1 MLAASHGKLVICS
14 LLLQCEAV
22 VNLQD
27 NDGSTALM
35 CAAEHGHAD
44 IVALLLSAPDCD
56 PRIEDNEGSTALKI
70 ALINGHNNV
79 GVILYAGIRNHEL
92 SMGAALGRSAS
103 SLGRLNYSISPAGVR
118 RASTTG
124 LSSLSNSQTIILN
137 NRLSPPRVR
146 NTSIASSSSTPSS
159 PSSSSSK

>member
-14 LLLQCEAV
+14 LLVQCEAA

-35 CAAEHGHAD
+35 CAAEHGYAD
-44 IVALLLSAPDCD
+44 IVALLLSSPDCD

-79 GVILYAGIRNHEL
+79 GVILYAGIRSHEL
-92 SMGAALGRSAS
+92 SMGTNGRSAS

-124 LSSLSNSQTIILN
+124 LASLSNSQTILLN
-137 NRLSPPRVR
+137 NRHSPPRVR
-146 NTSIASSSSTPSS
+146 HISGTSSVSMPSS